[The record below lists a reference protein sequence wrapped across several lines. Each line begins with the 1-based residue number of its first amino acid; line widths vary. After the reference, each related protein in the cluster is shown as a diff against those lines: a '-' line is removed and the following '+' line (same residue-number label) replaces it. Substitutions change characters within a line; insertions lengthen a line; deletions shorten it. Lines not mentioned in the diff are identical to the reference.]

1 MKGDGLA
8 LSALGYGPVAG
19 FSGKN
24 YLNFISHKGQHI
36 TWSAEQLNTSYLLTY
51 LLLGSPRALVS
62 LITDAH

>member
-36 TWSAEQLNTSYLLTY
+36 T
-51 LLLGSPRALVS
+51 
-62 LITDAH
+62 